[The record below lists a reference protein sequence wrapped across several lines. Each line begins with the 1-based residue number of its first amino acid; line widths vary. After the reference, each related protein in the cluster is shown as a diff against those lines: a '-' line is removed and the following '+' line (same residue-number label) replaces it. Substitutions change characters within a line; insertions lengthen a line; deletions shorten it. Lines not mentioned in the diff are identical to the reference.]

1 MESYEHRIVNGL
13 LRELP
18 EVATPEAAQRLLSRN
33 VEICIG
39 DRGKDSDDLWPC
51 VWALAVALSK
61 QFTGTVFL
69 NFPSAGAM
77 PCPASFNERVVL
89 GEPTSVQVIRIGIGI
104 DAGEAPL
111 DLYGD
116 TRGSRVSF
124 DCLLDESKGG
134 ANPIGCFALAGY
146 LGFAAL
152 AQAVSIPTFAEEYL
166 GNSLELP
173 FDASTAMALPA
184 DGIAFL
190 GLGQL
195 GQAYLA
201 LLFFLMRNCHGRPR
215 VFLLDKDRFE
225 PANEPTQMLLEA
237 GQAWSGS
244 EKSEY
249 LETIVRAWGVDA
261 TSRNAKLDWT
271 FKRGKDVPSL
281 AFLGFDNFEAR
292 RIAINGGFDWIV
304 EAGIGTSL
312 TKPRITWH
320 SLLPSKEFGRRL
332 FTELPETREF
342 ADKEFFETLRK
353 TPGQCGWFS
362 FKNVDASAP
371 TMGLAAAAYAW
382 AEIKS
387 VRAGM
392 GQEVRGMAYLWPPL
406 LPFRREYLSTAGDV
420 AA

>member
-1 MESYEHRIVNGL
+1 
-13 LRELP
+13 
-18 EVATPEAAQRLLSRN
+18 
-33 VEICIG
+33 
-39 DRGKDSDDLWPC
+39 
-51 VWALAVALSK
+51 
-61 QFTGTVFL
+61 
-69 NFPSAGAM
+69 
-77 PCPASFNERVVL
+77 VVL
-89 GEPTSVQVIRIGIGI
+89 GEPTSAEAIRIGIGI
-104 DAGEAPL
+104 NASERPL
-111 DLYGD
+111 DLHGD

-124 DCLLDESKGG
+124 DRLLDESEGG
-134 ANPIGCFALAGY
+134 AHPIGCFALAGY

-152 AQAVSIPTFAEEYL
+152 ARAVSIPTFAEEYL
-166 GNSLELP
+166 GNSVELP
-173 FDASTAMALPA
+173 FDANAAIELPP

-215 VFLLDKDRFE
+215 VFLLDKDRFT
-225 PANEPTQMLLEA
+225 PANEATQMLLEA
-237 GQAWSGS
+237 GQAWSGT

-249 LETIVRAWGVDA
+249 LGAITRGWGAEV
-261 TSRNAKLDWT
+261 TSQHAALDWT
-271 FKRGKDVPSL
+271 FQRSKDLPSL
-281 AFLGFDNFEAR
+281 ALLGFDNFEAR

-320 SLLPSKEFGRRL
+320 SFLPTKELGRRL
-332 FTELPETREF
+332 FTDSAEPREF
-342 ADKEFFETLRK
+342 ADKEFFQTLRK

-387 VRAGM
+387 VRTGIRK
-392 GQEVRGMAYLWPPL
+392 EVCGMAYLWPSL
-406 LPFRREYLSTAGDV
+406 LPLRREYLSTAGNV